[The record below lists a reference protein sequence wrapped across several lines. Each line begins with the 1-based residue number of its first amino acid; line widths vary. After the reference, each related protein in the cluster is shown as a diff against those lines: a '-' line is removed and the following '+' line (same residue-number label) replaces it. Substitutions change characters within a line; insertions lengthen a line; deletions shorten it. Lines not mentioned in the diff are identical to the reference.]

1 MDITQAAFLKVLNK
15 NLTDLFRSRSIMY
28 HTRIAP
34 RSVSKF
40 CKIGNNSEN
49 PENQTVEMLHKKHKY
64 NMIDIKLNL
73 LYFTLYICMYVYCVH
88 IDSTFSIFK
97 EYTSV
102 T

>member
-1 MDITQAAFLKVLNK
+1 MDITQAAFLNVLNK

-64 NMIDIKLNL
+64 NMISNLIYFIL
-73 LYFTLYICMYVYCVH
+73 LYMYVCILCTYRFNVQY
-88 IDSTFSIFK
+88 F
-97 EYTSV
+97 
-102 T
+102 